1 MYTKT
6 EKKKEKCYIET
17 RPLRCWRSDVAEP
30 GVVSLA
36 TDTDTVAVEGDEDLF
51 SFVTSALEEVELGV
65 CPCNFTHVSPRA
77 LAKWSSTAT
86 NMLNTA

>member
-6 EKKKEKCYIET
+6 GQKKCYIET

-36 TDTDTVAVEGDEDLF
+36 TDNDTVAVDGAEDLV

-86 NMLNTA
+86 NMLNIA